1 MISLKLIFCSC
12 GGDFVHTFVLGFS
25 YWSVHSSSQDDRYVL
40 RTWKSLSSAIFTV
53 PTFILKF
60 SWMKSVCSV
69 NILSSTISDNHMAIN
84 KIWCNNITLKTYQ
97 IILSS
102 LEKLWLLLKFIHTFD
117 VNSRNYF
124 VEHKF
129 FMRNVEFV
137 DFVDLVNAFF
147 DTIKWVNRKCGGF
160 MRYRQLLQINITLT
174 FFVSLM
180 SHDMQIWLHH
190 DDNAT

>member
-1 MISLKLIFCSC
+1 MFCSC

-25 YWSVHSSSQDDRYVL
+25 YWRVHSSSQDDRYVL

-60 SWMKSVCSV
+60 SWMKNICSV

-97 IILSS
+97 IILAS
-102 LEKLWLLLKFIHTFD
+102 LEKLWLLLRFIHIFD

-129 FMRNVEFV
+129 YIRNVEFV
-137 DFVDLVNAFF
+137 DLVNTFF

-160 MRYRQLLQINITLT
+160 MRYRQLLQINTTLT
-174 FFVSLM
+174 FFLSLM

-190 DDNAT
+190 DCNAI